1 MEYFYSINRIYSG
14 FIFRTLKFTKCSHL
28 HYLFLGYL
36 FFFLITYWK
45 TFIFL
50 KYFIETKFLTGHKN
64 NENTDL
70 VCVDGVWVLS
80 LIIWYVLNMLL
91 FSHQVV
97 YNSFVIPS
105 NCSLPGSFVHGTSQ
119 ERILACVAVSISRES
134 SRPGIKP
141 TSSALAGRFF
151 ITQPPG
157 KPIYGYR

>member
-1 MEYFYSINRIYSG
+1 MFSPTLS
-14 FIFRTLKFTKCSHL
+14 FFRLPF
-28 HYLFLGYL
+28 F

-50 KYFIETKFLTGHKN
+50 KYFRETKFLTGHKN

-80 LIIWYVLNMLL
+80 LIIWYVLNML

-97 YNSFVIPS
+97 SNSFVIPS

-134 SRPGIKP
+134 SRPGIKADSLSQNHLGSP
-141 TSSALAGRFF
+141 SMDIDRS
-151 ITQPPG
+151 
-157 KPIYGYR
+157 